1 MDQLL
6 VVTKGAAVVSL
17 EIPKQIV
24 IDVTA
29 TIAMRTTT
37 VNAVAD
43 FTDLQI
49 SVIRSCCGYC
59 SN

>member
-1 MDQLL
+1 
-6 VVTKGAAVVSL
+6 VTKGAAAVSL
-17 EIPKQIV
+17 EISKQIV

-43 FTDLQI
+43 LTDLQI